1 MVDSLWDEYT
11 RGWVDHF
18 TEAFDAF
25 RAHVAV
31 AKQTRYDD
39 TPSDYWTKYT
49 QLTRVNSDRADTIER
64 RHRFFVEKMYQ
75 MLKPRLKDRDRNYGL
90 LERELI
96 YYRDQKKCQEC
107 DGDVPWVDVD
117 IHHVEEHSKNGP
129 TTLENGALVHRH
141 CHPKGERAVAE
152 FAKRWKL
159 KRAAAA

>member
-1 MVDSLWDEYT
+1 M
-11 RGWVDHF
+11 
-18 TEAFDAF
+18 
-25 RAHVAV
+25 AV